1 MSHDLPLDPDVVR
14 LRHLLEVAA
23 AEERNLLATGERL
36 FRTGTVHDIAKAA
49 DDDPVI
55 AERIEAFVARFSR
68 LQDTLGDKILP
79 LTLRMAGEDVL
90 PMIGNLD
97 RAERYAWLDS
107 ADGWLR
113 VRKLRNRMVHEYV
126 NDPADLAAALGD
138 IHAAVPSLSRCLANL
153 KRFAESRL
161 L

>member
-1 MSHDLPLDPDVVR
+1 MPHESAPDSDAIR
-14 LRHLLEVAA
+14 LRHLLDVAA
-23 AEERNLLATGERL
+23 SEERNLVATGDRL
-36 FRTGTVHDIAKAA
+36 FREGTPHDIARAA
-49 DDDPVI
+49 AQDPVI

-68 LQDTLGDKILP
+68 LQDMLGDKILP

-97 RAERYAWLDS
+97 RAERYGWLDS

-126 NDPADLAAALGD
+126 NDSADLAAALGD
-138 IHAAVPSLSRCLANL
+138 IHAAVPSLSRCLTNL
-153 KRFAESRL
+153 GRFAESRL

>member
-36 FRTGTVHDIAKAA
+36 FRTGTVHGIAKAA
-49 DDDPVI
+49 DDDPVV